1 MPNPLL
7 QALEL
12 RDTLTAE
19 EREAVLNATSREM
32 DFQVGQDIVKEGARP
47 KASSLV
53 VSGLAARYK
62 VLAGGGRQFTA
73 LHVPGDFVD
82 LQSLLLKKMDHAVV
96 ALTPM
101 RVARVAHATLR
112 QITDDFPHLAR
123 LLWLTTLVDG
133 AIHREWI
140 LSMGRRQAPARLAHL
155 VCELF
160 TRLQAVGKVDGM
172 SFALPLTQA
181 QMGDVLGVSS
191 VHMNRT
197 LQELRRDG
205 MIKWQGPIVTIKDW
219 QRLKSF
225 AEFDA
230 AYLSLERAPR

>member
-112 QITDDFPHLAR
+112 QVTDDFPHLAR

-155 VCELF
+155 LCELF
-160 TRLQAVGKVDGM
+160 LRQQAVGKVDGM
-172 SFALPLTQA
+172 SFSLPLTQA

>member
-1 MPNPLL
+1 MRPLTQMPQFAAETRFPPWIVFLGAMVIPLIYL
-7 QALEL
+7 P
-12 RDTLTAE
+12 TLGTRFDFIDDGNLVYPAPPMAAG
-19 EREAVLNATSREM
+19 ERVHLVWQKIVANYEHLGPFRPVLWVHWE
-32 DFQVGQDIVKEGARP
+32 I
-47 KASSLV
+47 
-53 VSGLAARYK
+53 AADLFR
-62 VLAGGGRQFTA
+62 
-73 LHVPGDFVD
+73 GDAA
-82 LQSLLLKKMDHAVV
+82 KW
-96 ALTPM
+96 
-101 RVARVAHATLR
+101 
-112 QITDDFPHLAR
+112 HLAR

-155 VCELF
+155 LCELF
-160 TRLQAVGKVDGM
+160 LRLQAVGKVDGM
-172 SFALPLTQA
+172 SFSLPLTQA